1 MLKVIS
7 FTLSTLFTA
16 SSIGIVTKDSISPGL
31 LPGKTVETK
40 TIGILICGFNVLG
53 KTKNEFMPIPK
64 TKTKIKR
71 TSLGL
76 EKYLAIKVVLEIF
89 SFIHNL
95 NFVTGNN
102 IPVDYN
108 FVFYT

>member
-1 MLKVIS
+1 MRGLLLKGKEANHIKVINK
-7 FTLSTLFTA
+7 TPEYPA
-16 SSIGIVTKDSISPGL
+16 S
-31 LPGKTVETK
+31 
-40 TIGILICGFNVLG
+40 
-53 KTKNEFMPIPK
+53 FMPIPK